1 MSGETV
7 RSEGWESVLCL
18 PSPAA
23 PAGRRLAELELL
35 LLLTQVRRHTMQ
47 YYATSGL
54 YCITLAVPQSDV
66 AVS

>member
-1 MSGETV
+1 MGECAV
-7 RSEGWESVLCL
+7 CL

>member
-1 MSGETV
+1 M
-7 RSEGWESVLCL
+7 LCL

-35 LLLTQVRRHTMQ
+35 LLLTQVRHHAMQ

-54 YCITLAVPQSDV
+54 YYITRLCQSDV
-66 AVS
+66 AIVLH